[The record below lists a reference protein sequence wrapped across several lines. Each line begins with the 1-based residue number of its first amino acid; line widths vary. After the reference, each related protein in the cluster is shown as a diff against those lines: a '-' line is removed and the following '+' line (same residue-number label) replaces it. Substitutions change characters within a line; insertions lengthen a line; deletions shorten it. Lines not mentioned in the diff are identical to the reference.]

1 MGRMSGMV
9 IFQKIWLGVQPS
21 ISAASNRLRSMP
33 MTAAISRMVV
43 LPNHIRKFIS
53 ETRPRVPTTV
63 ERKRNGSL
71 MMPAE
76 ISAAL
81 TGPLSEKRAKK
92 SMANAEAIIR
102 FGM

>member
-1 MGRMSGMV
+1 
-9 IFQKIWLGVQPS
+9 
-21 ISAASNRLRSMP
+21 
-33 MTAAISRMVV
+33 MVV